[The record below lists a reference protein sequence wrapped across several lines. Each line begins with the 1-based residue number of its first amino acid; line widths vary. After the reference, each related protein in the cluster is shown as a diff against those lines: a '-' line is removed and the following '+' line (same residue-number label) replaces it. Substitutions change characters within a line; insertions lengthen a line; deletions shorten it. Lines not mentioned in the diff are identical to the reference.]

1 MTRFLGA
8 AVILLASVLT
18 VADFAG
24 VWTLSWEPDFGG
36 IPNAYDCTFK
46 QEGRSLTVTCPQ
58 DMVMNGDIDGQQV
71 TIRLKTGRDD
81 NENATLTGELNQ
93 QGTQITGEWHLLE
106 QKRSGKFVARK
117 RQ

>member
-8 AVILLASVLT
+8 AVILFASVLA
-18 VADFAG
+18 VADLAG
-24 VWTLSWEPDFGG
+24 VWTLNWEPDFGG
-36 IPNAYDCTFK
+36 FPSAYDCTFK
-46 QEGRSLTVTCPQ
+46 QDGRLLTVTCPQ
-58 DMVMNGDIDGQQV
+58 DFVMNGDIDGQQV